1 MDSLVS
7 LIRELRGLAAEVA
20 IVFLVYNVT
29 RKKR

>member
-20 IVFLVYNVT
+20 VLILAYKLT